1 MASPEASWW
10 SRRRSPIPR
19 LSRSLSRSSSREV
32 HLVRMPA
39 PTPLRGLPKLLFL
52 LAAAGAMTIPSA
64 AQSPPAASAK
74 SGTTAA
80 VKAWTPLKT
89 SWGDPDL
96 QGMWPG
102 TDLLG
107 TPLQRDPKLGT
118 RALLTDDEYAQ
129 RQARAKLVGD
139 EAKELP
145 VATVGSPIWWLEHGR
160 PTRQA
165 SLIVEPLDGRIPPLT

>member
-1 MASPEASWW
+1 MIRMRA
-10 SRRRSPIPR
+10 PIVFR
-19 LSRSLSRSSSREV
+19 GSTKFAI
-32 HLVRMPA
+32 LVA
-39 PTPLRGLPKLLFL
+39 V
-52 LAAAGAMTIPSA
+52 
-64 AQSPPAASAK
+64 ASAMAIC
-74 SGTTAA
+74 SPGQSR
-80 VKAWTPLKT
+80 PPKT

-145 VATVGSPIWWLEHGR
+145 AATVGSPIWWLEHGKIILYENNSMPR
-160 PTRQA
+160 REGKHRLCRAA
-165 SLIVEPLDGRIPPLT
+165 SQWFGFENCRGYFQFSTNNGGKS